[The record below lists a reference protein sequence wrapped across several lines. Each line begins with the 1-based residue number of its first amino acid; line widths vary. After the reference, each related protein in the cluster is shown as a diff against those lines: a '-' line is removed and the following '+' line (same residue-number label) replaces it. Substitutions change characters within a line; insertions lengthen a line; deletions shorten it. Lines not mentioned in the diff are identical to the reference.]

1 MNDYSQKDLVGVA
14 LEMARRKEANYR
26 QLAAEMARH
35 HNLETAE
42 MFESLADEEARRKQA
57 ISEKWSSEQD
67 SGGGISK
74 TALHPE
80 MSAEKESSFPFYLTP
95 HGAVCYALEH
105 ERKAF
110 DFFTNLAAHAQD
122 QTTRETT
129 EYFAKAEISHIAGLR
144 LARMKASRQ
153 LREFRQSLGWWR
165 DPDSIEDIDDLHHCL
180 AAMETALAS
189 LYDQTAKIL
198 ITLGRKKEAAALQ
211 HFTDEAARHAS
222 DLNPGITEGASPP
235 LVETDEPMDAL
246 LRALKITDQALDL
259 TFMIAEKS
267 INNEVLEAATAA
279 AERLSKRVNSIGN
292 ILKDIIE
299 DD

>member
-1 MNDYSQKDLVGVA
+1 MSDYVQKDLVGVA
-14 LEMARRKEANYR
+14 LEMARRKEADYR
-26 QLAAEMARH
+26 QLATEMARY
-35 HNLETAE
+35 HNREAAE
-42 MFESLADEEARRKQA
+42 MLELLADQGELHEQA
-57 ISEKWSSEQD
+57 IIKNWQKTQGTDANLPKAALPSEIDAGKE
-67 SGGGISK
+67 
-74 TALHPE
+74 
-80 MSAEKESSFPFYLTP
+80 AEFPFYLTP

-110 DFFTNLAAHAQD
+110 DFFTNLAAHATD
-122 QTTRETT
+122 QTTRETA
-129 EYFAKAEISHIAGLR
+129 EYFAKEEISHIAGLR
-144 LARMKASRQ
+144 LARIKANRK

-165 DPDSIEDIDDLHHCL
+165 DPASIEDIDGLHHCL